1 MAELIQFVADSLFL
15 RQDLRR
21 RNAGGGTVFDVRP
34 TTLFQPFDSVG
45 YSKRFLTPSQLGLSQ
60 SVSPKKI
67 YKRSIVQSLN
77 LHSFVKKPISV
88 EVFQNFFAWQTL
100 TRNYFQ
106 TQGILTFLQA
116 VLVHKTRGV
125 TSALALNQLVTVV
138 IKYNRAVNDALDAQS
153 AAIGYKLNRDIILQ
167 PIPSFVVP
175 NHMTLTF
182 GTLEIQLRRPSFSN
196 LDRLQFN
203 SINKRSRGNTLI
215 HYRDKN
221 WPKSE
226 RLTFDFEWLT
236 QKQCQD
242 AQYFFKRSLGK
253 DISIVDFQG
262 DSWIGFVTTPEI
274 SIVQNE
280 RVGFSFSMEF
290 EGIET

>member
-67 YKRSIVQSLN
+67 YKRSIVQSLS

-106 TQGILTFLQA
+106 TQG
-116 VLVHKTRGV
+116 
-125 TSALALNQLVTVV
+125 
-138 IKYNRAVNDALDAQS
+138 
-153 AAIGYKLNRDIILQ
+153 
-167 PIPSFVVP
+167 
-175 NHMTLTF
+175 TLTF
-182 GTLEIQLRRPSFSN
+182 
-196 LDRLQFN
+196 
-203 SINKRSRGNTLI
+203 
-215 HYRDKN
+215 
-221 WPKSE
+221 
-226 RLTFDFEWLT
+226 
-236 QKQCQD
+236 
-242 AQYFFKRSLGK
+242 
-253 DISIVDFQG
+253 
-262 DSWIGFVTTPEI
+262 
-274 SIVQNE
+274 
-280 RVGFSFSMEF
+280 
-290 EGIET
+290 